1 MSFIEYIKNIEK
13 ILILVIDKITYLLS
27 VLINNHLF
35 KIIIFLSLITIIFII
50 ISKLLN
56 LSYTDTELDKERE
69 LAGMN
74 LRIREFRKEQKQNM
88 IEKKQ
93 MEEKIRK
100 EVYLRN
106 YRK

>member
-1 MSFIEYIKNIEK
+1 MSFLEYVQNIEK

-35 KIIIFLSLITIIFII
+35 KIVIFLSLITIIFII